1 MKSSSDDTYKA
12 AKKEKN
18 DLKTILKEEIHKSF
32 LIISENLTQVHDE
45 EKLRTIFKQ
54 VKWIQKNVQGEPEIT
69 AKWEKKTDINS
80 MVKRDSI
87 IEFFWKTIFIYG
99 MLSDLFLFSFSCFLL
114 TDKLHVFNGSSL

>member
-32 LIISENLTQVHDE
+32 LIISENLTHDE

-54 VKWIQKNVQGEPEIT
+54 VK
-69 AKWEKKTDINS
+69 
-80 MVKRDSI
+80 
-87 IEFFWKTIFIYG
+87 
-99 MLSDLFLFSFSCFLL
+99 
-114 TDKLHVFNGSSL
+114 